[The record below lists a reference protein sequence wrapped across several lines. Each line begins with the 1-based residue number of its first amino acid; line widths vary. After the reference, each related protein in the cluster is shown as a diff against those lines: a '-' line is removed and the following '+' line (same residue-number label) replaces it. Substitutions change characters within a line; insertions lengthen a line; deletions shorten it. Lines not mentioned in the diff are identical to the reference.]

1 MKKNIVNILAT
12 TGISLLLLSVVAL
25 SYHGSCIYLETV
37 FQTFGV
43 NIITH
48 LGIIIIKK
56 IELRTIF
63 TEMVLEI
70 TFIVCEL
77 LVFGRLF
84 HWFTSLSFLLLV
96 CMGVVI
102 YIISLFLNLLQM
114 KHESKEINFLIKT
127 KIDNYQN
134 YSEEKGHGKK
144 KNNKCYQY
152 DVYFIDDY

>member
-1 MKKNIVNILAT
+1 MKKQIVNILAT

-25 SYHGSCIYLETV
+25 SFHASCIYLETV
-37 FQTFGV
+37 FQAFGV
-43 NIITH
+43 NTITH
-48 LGIIIIKK
+48 LGIMCIKK
-56 IELRTIF
+56 IELKSIF

-84 HWFTSLSFLLLV
+84 HWFTSLSFLLLS

-114 KHESKEINFLIKT
+114 KQEAKEINLLIK
-127 KIDNYQN
+127 NRN
-134 YSEEKGHGKK
+134 
-144 KNNKCYQY
+144 KNQG
-152 DVYFIDDY
+152 

>member
-12 TGISLLLLSVVAL
+12 TGISLLLLSSIAL
-25 SYHGSCIYLETV
+25 SFHASCIYLETV

-48 LGIIIIKK
+48 LGILCIKK
-56 IELRTIF
+56 LELKSIV
-63 TEMVLEI
+63 TEIVLEM
-70 TFIVCEL
+70 TLIVCEL

-84 HWFTSLSFLLLV
+84 HWFTSLSFMLLV

-114 KHESKEINFLIKT
+114 KQEAKELNLLIKSR
-127 KIDNYQN
+127 N
-134 YSEEKGHGKK
+134 
-144 KNNKCYQY
+144 KNQ
-152 DVYFIDDY
+152 D

>member
-114 KHESKEINFLIKT
+114 KQEAKEINLLIK
-127 KIDNYQN
+127 NRN
-134 YSEEKGHGKK
+134 
-144 KNNKCYQY
+144 KNQ
-152 DVYFIDDY
+152 D

>member
-25 SYHGSCIYLETV
+25 FFHASCIYLETV
-37 FQTFGV
+37 FQAFCI

-48 LGIIIIKK
+48 LGIMIIQK
-56 IELRTIF
+56 IELRNIF

-70 TFIVCEL
+70 LFIVGEL

-96 CMGVVI
+96 
-102 YIISLFLNLLQM
+102 FL
-114 KHESKEINFLIKT
+114 
-127 KIDNYQN
+127 
-134 YSEEKGHGKK
+134 
-144 KNNKCYQY
+144 
-152 DVYFIDDY
+152 